1 LEESV
6 NRDDFFER
14 IQDRPQVELETLQVA
29 YWLAKDAHREQR
41 RDSGERYFE
50 HPRRVAIELVN
61 LGFTDT
67 RSLVAALTHDVIED
81 TDCPP
86 FIYVR
91 LLGAEAWRRCERL
104 SKVIATHDPV
114 TGGLLGKI
122 KKPAETYFNE
132 LREDLICAPVKC
144 ADRLDNLK
152 SCGANWEVERIA
164 RYVLETEERILP
176 LADARASAF
185 SVPLRTI
192 IQTLKDT
199 RLVVLKP

>member
-1 LEESV
+1 M

-14 IQDRPQVELETLQVA
+14 IQDRPQVDLETIQVA

-50 HPRRVAIELVN
+50 HPRRVALELVN
-61 LGFTDT
+61 LGFTST
-67 RSLVAALTHDVIED
+67 RTLVAALTHDVIED

-122 KKPAETYFNE
+122 KKSPETYFGE
-132 LREDLICAPVKC
+132 LREDPICAQVKC

-152 SCGANWEVERIA
+152 SCGASWEAERIA
-164 RYVLETEERILP
+164 RYVLETEEHILP
-176 LADARASAF
+176 LAEAKANAF
-185 SVPLRTI
+185 LAPLREI

-199 RLVVLKP
+199 KLIALKP